1 MFATMAQFER
11 EVMLERQRIGIA
23 RAKAEGKF
31 KGRKPTARAKAAE
44 VLALK
49 AKNVGASEIAQTV
62 GISRK
67 SVYRILAACRPGPPD
82 QPRPNRRN
90 ASRQ

>member
-1 MFATMAQFER
+1 
-11 EVMLERQRIGIA
+11 
-23 RAKAEGKF
+23 
-31 KGRKPTARAKAAE
+31 

-67 SVYRILAACRPGPPD
+67 SVYRILAACPPALPD